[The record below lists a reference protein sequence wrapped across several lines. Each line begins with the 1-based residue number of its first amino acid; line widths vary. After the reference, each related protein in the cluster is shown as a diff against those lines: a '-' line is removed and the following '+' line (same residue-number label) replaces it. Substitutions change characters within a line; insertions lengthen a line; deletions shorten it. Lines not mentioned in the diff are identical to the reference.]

1 MASRSDVPLHDR
13 APTPPLPTPATST
26 AKLRLAVRG
35 NAKLALAIVHED
47 ADLFIVEKPAGMV
60 TQPGKGHT
68 NDSLLNAL
76 FALKEGNVGK
86 QLHNLGVRRD
96 YGLLHRLD
104 KETSGLLVVA
114 KSPNAYDQL
123 RRDFEARKVDKEYLT
138 VIEGIPRPSQGV
150 VQARLKEVE
159 VPNPDAH
166 GRGTIKKVVISR
178 AGEEAISAY
187 KVLSHVEASEQA
199 SAKAL
204 VKVTIKTGRLHQI
217 RAHMMFLNCRV
228 LGDDL
233 YVPPPLSA
241 ESAANKREE
250 IKPPRLCL
258 HAFHLGFKHPVTNKW
273 VHYYS
278 PLPADLTRF
287 AEKLGL
293 HVPPPPTAPRHP

>member
-1 MASRSDVPLHDR
+1 MADRSDVPLSSSTPLPLPAKR
-13 APTPPLPTPATST
+13 AP
-26 AKLRLAVRG
+26 LRLAVRG
-35 NAKLALAIVHED
+35 NAKLALEIMHED
-47 ADLFIVEKPAGMV
+47 ADLFVVEKPAGMV

-68 NDSLLNAL
+68 TDSLLNAL
-76 FALKEGNVGK
+76 FALKEGSVGK

-104 KETSGLLVVA
+104 KDTSGLLVVA

-138 VIEGIPRPSQGV
+138 VVEGIPRPAQGV
-150 VQARLKEVE
+150 VQARLKEME
-159 VPNPDAH
+159 VPNPEAH

-178 AGEEAISAY
+178 QGEEAISAY
-187 KVLSHVEASEQA
+187 KVLSHVEAEDG
-199 SAKAL
+199 KAANSL

-233 YVPPPLSA
+233 YVPA
-241 ESAANKREE
+241 EIAGGGGKEQV
-250 IKPPRLCL
+250 KPPRLCL

-273 VHYYS
+273 VHFYS
-278 PLPADLTRF
+278 PLPTDLTRF

-293 HVPPPPTAPRHP
+293 TVPPAPCHPQ

>member
-1 MASRSDVPLHDR
+1 MADRSEVPLSFQQS
-13 APTPPLPTPATST
+13 PPPPPASS
-26 AKLRLAVRG
+26 KQKPLRLAVRG
-35 NAKLALAIVHED
+35 NAKLALEIVHED

-68 NDSLLNAL
+68 TDTLLNAL
-76 FALKEGNVGK
+76 FGLKEGSVGK

-123 RRDFEARKVDKEYLT
+123 RRDFEGRKVDKEYLT
-138 VIEGIPRPSQGV
+138 VVEGIPRPARGV

-159 VPNPDAH
+159 VPNPEAR

-178 AGEEAISAY
+178 QGEEAISAY
-187 KVLSHVEASEQA
+187 RVLSHVEGEGADRQR
-199 SAKAL
+199 AL
-204 VKVTIKTGRLHQI
+204 IQVTIKTGRLHQI

-228 LGDDL
+228 MGDEL
-233 YVPPPLSA
+233 YVPAGARKA
-241 ESAANKREE
+241 EEMRA
-250 IKPPRLCL
+250 PRLCL

-273 VHYYS
+273 VHFYS
-278 PLPADLTRF
+278 PLPGDLTRF

-293 HVPPPPTAPRHP
+293 TVPAAPSHP